1 MVDQFLNA
9 LRLYGILAAYMTVI
23 MGVRLTDGPL

>member
-9 LRLYGILAAYMTVI
+9 LRLYGILAAYM
-23 MGVRLTDGPL
+23 